1 MVRVSICVVLLSACT
16 VLPPAADGGGDPG
29 DAPVAPACTEG
40 QGRCRDGALERCA
53 GAMWT
58 VERTCDAMREICDE
72 AVGCRVVD
80 PCTRAELERSNVGCA
95 YLAADLPQPR
105 VSSWPI
111 PFAWPWRAQYGVA
124 ISNPWPEPVNVEVHQ
139 NDALPGEGF
148 ADGLVASVTIAGNA
162 VELIP
167 SPAREVSGLASDM
180 GPPSRS
186 VLSNRAYRITSDLP
200 VVAYQFNPVQNAGVY
215 SDDASLL
222 VPVHSLDESYVAI
235 GWPGRGADGPLMIPA
250 DNRSF
255 LTVVAASGPTRLRV
269 VPRCPVMAGD
279 GVPALAAGEAF
290 EVQLDEL
297 GVLNLEGADVAVAGP
312 TDFSGTIVEA
322 DRPIAVFSSVEAINI
337 SSPGGSACCADHLEE
352 QLLPRSALGT
362 EYVVVRS
369 RVRRP
374 ARAGDPEED
383 YVKILALDDGT
394 TVTTTL
400 PGDDASFTLNRGQS
414 RVLFTAASF
423 TVSASRPVVVA
434 QFLLSG
440 GAIVPPTRDPL
451 TGEETDPGE
460 QIGDPSFMT
469 VPPLAQFR
477 REYRF
482 LVPAGYEND
491 TAMIAAPSGTAPML
505 DGAPLSCRRAPIGL
519 LAGTEW
525 EALHC
530 DLPDGG
536 HHLGAGAP
544 IGLVIMGHGPGV
556 VSYGYTGG
564 LDFEPINQDC
574 VEDAD
579 CPGGEFCSGGYCT
592 EEIDLF

>member
-1 MVRVSICVVLLSACT
+1 MPYRLALLFALSPACT
-16 VLPPAADGGGDPG
+16 VTGAAPDVGPGG
-29 DAPVAPACTEG
+29 DAPEARPCFAGST
-40 QGRCRDGALERCA
+40 RCLESTFERCEGGAWAPQEVCA
-53 GAMWT
+53 GDDVVCHDT
-58 VERTCDAMREICDE
+58 R
-72 AVGCRVVD
+72 GCITVD
-80 PCTRAELERSNVGCA
+80 PCTRAELERSNVGCT

-111 PFAWPWRAQYGVA
+111 AFGWPWRAQYGVA
-124 ISNPWPEPVNVEVHQ
+124 ISNPWPEPVHVEVHQ
-139 NDALPGEGF
+139 NDAPPGSGY
-148 ADGLVASVTIAGNA
+148 AASLVASVTIAGNS
-162 VELIP
+162 VELVP
-167 SPAREVSGLASDM
+167 LPTREVSGLGSDM

-186 VLSNRAYRITSDLP
+186 VLSNLAYRITTDLP
-200 VVAYQFNPVQNAGVY
+200 VVAYQFNPVQNAGIY

-235 GWPGRGADGPLMIPA
+235 GWPGRGADGPLSIPA

-255 LTVVAASGPTRLRV
+255 LTVVAGSGPTRVRV
-269 VPRCPVMAGD
+269 VPSCAVMAGD
-279 GVPALAAGEAF
+279 GVPAIAAGEPY

-322 DRPIAVFSSVEAINI
+322 DRPIAVFSGVEAINI
-337 SSPGGSACCADHLEE
+337 SPPGGGSCCADHLEE
-352 QLLPRSALGT
+352 QLLPRSSLGT
-362 EYVVVRS
+362 DYLVVRS

-374 ARAGDPEED
+374 SRVGPPEED
-383 YVKILALDDGT
+383 YVKILALEDGT
-394 TVTTTL
+394 SVTTSL
-400 PGDDASFTLNRGQS
+400 PGEDGSFTLNRGEH
-414 RVLFTAASF
+414 RLLYTAASF

-434 QFLLSG
+434 QFLVSG
-440 GAIVPPTRDPL
+440 EAIHPPTVDPF

-469 VPPLAQFR
+469 VPPMAQFR
-477 REYRF
+477 TEYRF
-482 LVPAGYEND
+482 LVPSGYEND
-491 TAMIAAPSGTAPML
+491 TAMIAAPAGTTPML
-505 DGAPLSCRRAPIGL
+505 DGAPLSCRRSAIGM
-519 LAGTEW
+519 LAGTSW

-536 HHLGAGAP
+536 HHLSAAAP
-544 IGLVIMGHGPGV
+544 FGLVIMGHGPGV

-564 LDFEPINQDC
+564 LDFEPINQEC
-574 VEDAD
+574 TEDTE